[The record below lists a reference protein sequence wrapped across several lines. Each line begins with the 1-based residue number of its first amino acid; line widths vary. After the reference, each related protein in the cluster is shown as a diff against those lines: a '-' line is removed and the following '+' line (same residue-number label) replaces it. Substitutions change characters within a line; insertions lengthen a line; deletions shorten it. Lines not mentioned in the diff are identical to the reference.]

1 MANSLRLTAVFQQA
15 VPAQG
20 GDTMTKLNVFRLKN
34 ALLFANCIS
43 NLFGIIVIV
52 FILRGLGDLITPE
65 VRMLANRIH
74 IFFLPLSLIV
84 PIAIAVA
91 YEKPI
96 RRYLDRQYRNEPVSE
111 ESTLLVRRRLLNE
124 PIFLI
129 VLNFIVWLIAGCVYS
144 GVFWLNGADRESI
157 REAFFQ
163 NIFTGIITVTIAFFV
178 LEFIF
183 QRWVVK
189 YFFPEGGLSATAK
202 TFHIRI
208 KTRLMALLLAINIV
222 PLMAIYGDVSKIYTP
237 GTGIH
242 PYIYQLEEAIKFEV
256 LIFVCVG
263 IWVVFLVSSNLT
275 KPFKNIIQVLHNI
288 KKGNFSSR
296 VQVTSNDEIGY
307 TGDTINEMTQ
317 GLLERDRIQRSLSL
331 AMEIQQNLVPRKNI
345 KTNGLD
351 MAGRSVYCDETGGD
365 YYDFIPMAGNET
377 PKTGVAIGDVSGH
390 GISSALLMATVRASL
405 RQRTSLPGGLAE
417 MISDV
422 NFQLAKDVE
431 YSGDFMTLFFL
442 VIDTLKGQLEWVRA
456 GHDPAVIYTPETD
469 SFQELEGA
477 GMALGVQADACYE
490 EVQLQGL
497 SRGQIILLGTDGI
510 WEAQNRKGVRMGKD
524 PVYRVIREHAAE
536 SAPEILQAVFDSLKA
551 FQQGAK
557 REDDI
562 TAVIVKAETSIGG
575 G

>member
-1 MANSLRLTAVFQQA
+1 M
-15 VPAQG
+15 
-20 GDTMTKLNVFRLKN
+20 MTKLKVLRLKN
-34 ALLFANCIS
+34 ALLFANIIS
-43 NLFGIIVIV
+43 NAIGILVIV
-52 FILRGLGDLITPE
+52 FILRGSGDLISPK
-65 VRMLANRIH
+65 VFMLASRIH

-84 PIAIAVA
+84 PIAITVA

-96 RRYLDRQYRNEPVSE
+96 RRYLEKQYRNEPVSE
-111 ESTLLVRRRLLNE
+111 ESTLLVHRRLLNE

-129 VLNFIVWLIAGCVYS
+129 TLDFIVWLMAGCVYS
-144 GVFWLNGADRESI
+144 GVFWLNGAGRESI
-157 REAFFQ
+157 GEAFFQ

-178 LEFIF
+178 LEFVF
-183 QRWVVK
+183 QRRVVK

-208 KTRLMALLLAINIV
+208 KTRLIALLLAINIV

-237 GTGIH
+237 GTGVH
-242 PYIYQLEEAIKFEV
+242 PYIFQLEEAIKFEV
-256 LIFVCVG
+256 LIFVCIG

-275 KPFKNIIQVLHNI
+275 RPFKNIIQVLHNI
-288 KKGNFSSR
+288 KKGNFASR

-317 GLLERDRIQRSLSL
+317 GLMERDRIQKSLSL
-331 AMEIQQNLVPRKNI
+331 AKEIQQNLVPRKNV
-345 KTNGLD
+345 KVNGLD

-365 YYDFIPMAGNET
+365 YYDFIPMGGKSD

-405 RQRTSLPGGLAE
+405 RQRASLPGGIAE

-422 NFQLAKDVE
+422 NIQLAKDVA

-442 VIDTLKGQLEWVRA
+442 VIDTLRGQLEWVRA
-456 GHDPAVIYTPETD
+456 GHDPAVMYTPETD
-469 SFQELEGA
+469 SFQELVGP
-477 GMALGVQADACYE
+477 GMALGVKADWCYE
-490 EVQLQGL
+490 VAQRQDL
-497 SRGQIILLGTDGI
+497 SRGQVILLGTDGI
-510 WEAQNRKGVRMGKD
+510 WEAQNRKGTRMGKD
-524 PVYRVIREHAAE
+524 PIYQVLREHAAE
-536 SAPEILQAVFDSLKA
+536 SAPDILQSVFDRLED

-562 TAVIVKAETSIGG
+562 TAVIVKIETSIASESN
-575 G
+575 

>member
-1 MANSLRLTAVFQQA
+1 M
-15 VPAQG
+15 
-20 GDTMTKLNVFRLKN
+20 MTKLKVLRLKN
-34 ALLFANCIS
+34 ALLFANIIS
-43 NLFGIIVIV
+43 NAIGILVIV
-52 FILRGLGDLITPE
+52 FILRGSGDLISPK
-65 VRMLANRIH
+65 VFMLASRIH

-84 PIAIAVA
+84 PIAITVA

-96 RRYLDRQYRNEPVSE
+96 RRYLEKQYRNEPVSE
-111 ESTLLVRRRLLNE
+111 ESTLLVHRRLLNE

-129 VLNFIVWLIAGCVYS
+129 TLDFIVWLMAGCVYS
-144 GVFWLNGADRESI
+144 GVFWLNGAGRESI
-157 REAFFQ
+157 GEAFFQ

-178 LEFIF
+178 LEFVF
-183 QRWVVK
+183 QRRVVK

-208 KTRLMALLLAINIV
+208 KTRLIALLLAINIV

-237 GTGIH
+237 GTGVH
-242 PYIYQLEEAIKFEV
+242 PYIFQLEEAIKFEV
-256 LIFVCVG
+256 LIFVCIG

-275 KPFKNIIQVLHNI
+275 RPFKNIIQVLHNI
-288 KKGNFSSR
+288 KKGNFASR

-317 GLLERDRIQRSLSL
+317 GLMERDRIQKSLSL
-331 AMEIQQNLVPRKNI
+331 AKEIQQNLVPRKNV
-345 KTNGLD
+345 KVNGLD

-365 YYDFIPMAGNET
+365 YYDFIPMGGKGD

-405 RQRTSLPGGLAE
+405 RQRASLPGGIAE

-422 NFQLAKDVE
+422 NIQLAKDVA

-442 VIDTLKGQLEWVRA
+442 VIDTLRGQLEWVRA

-469 SFQELEGA
+469 SFQELVGP
-477 GMALGVQADACYE
+477 GMALGVKADWCYE
-490 EVQLQGL
+490 VAQRQGL
-497 SRGQIILLGTDGI
+497 SRGQVILLGTDGI
-510 WEAQNRKGVRMGKD
+510 WEAQNRKGTRMGKD
-524 PVYRVIREHAAE
+524 PIYQVLREHAAE
-536 SAPEILQAVFDSLKA
+536 SAPDILQSVFDSLED

-562 TAVIVKAETSIGG
+562 TAVIVKIETSIASESNRITKRP
-575 G
+575 